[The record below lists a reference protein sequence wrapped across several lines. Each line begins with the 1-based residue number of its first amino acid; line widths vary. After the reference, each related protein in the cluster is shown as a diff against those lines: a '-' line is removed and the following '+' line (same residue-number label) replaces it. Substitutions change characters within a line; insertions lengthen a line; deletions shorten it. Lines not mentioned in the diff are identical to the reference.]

1 MEFRDYVPTRV
12 LHDFV
17 RKIETLDIA
26 YMLTG
31 SMAMMRYTV
40 FRQTADIDII
50 IELSDKDKSQ
60 FIRILE
66 TDYYVPHRA
75 VSRAIEANRMFNVI
89 HQDTAF
95 KVDCVLKKTTD
106 FQKSAFER
114 RVRTDY
120 YGREVWVISIE
131 DLILSKLWWAK
142 DSRSEMQIRD
152 IKNLMRAGFDS
163 AYAEK
168 WIDELGVRDSYSLCQ
183 KEIED

>member
-1 MEFRDYVPTRV
+1 MPTRI

-17 RKIETLDIA
+17 RRIETLDIA

-40 FRQTADIDII
+40 FRQTADVDII
-50 IELSDKDKSQ
+50 IELSEKDKTQ
-60 FIRILE
+60 FIGVLKP
-66 TDYYVPHRA
+66 DYYVPHQA

-89 HQDTAF
+89 HQETAF

-106 FQKSAFER
+106 FQNSAFER
-114 RVRTDY
+114 REKTDY
-120 YGREVWVISIE
+120 YGAEIWVIGKE

-142 DSRSEMQIRD
+142 DSRSEMQVRD
-152 IKNLMRAGFDS
+152 IKNLMRAGFDDV
-163 AYAEK
+163 YTEK
-168 WIDELGVRDSYSLCQ
+168 WIDELGIADLYALCR